1 MLLQLQKFGW
11 YIQFVRRP
19 LFEQPTIVLASGDGK
34 QVGVL
39 EPDGRLNLHGN
50 ITLRSG

>member
-1 MLLQLQKFGW
+1 MLQQLQNFGW
-11 YIQFVRRP
+11 HIQFVRRP
-19 LFEQPTIVLASGDGK
+19 LFEQPIIVLASGDGK